1 MAEEQLREG
10 ERPGGSLG
18 PRVLFIVLP
27 VKITT
32 FQRMYQKSLLINYP
46 SPVLAMHMVFV
57 YNSIVG
63 SMTLR
68 ASERKFDS
76 GMKRI

>member
-32 FQRMYQKSLLINYP
+32 FQRMY
-46 SPVLAMHMVFV
+46 
-57 YNSIVG
+57 
-63 SMTLR
+63 
-68 ASERKFDS
+68 
-76 GMKRI
+76 